1 MRGQTMTRTVV
12 GVAWYSRATWTE
24 LRARAPDAA
33 DLENTYE
40 DWLEVFHRGVAQV
53 QAAGVRPERV
63 EVDMQAFVAWC
74 APTGRALD
82 SAARAEFVSEQL
94 RLHDSGRGGIAE

>member
-1 MRGQTMTRTVV
+1 MSQTVV

-40 DWLEVFHRGVAQV
+40 NWLDVFHRGFAQV

-63 EVDMQAFVAWC
+63 EVDLQAFVAWC
-74 APTGRALD
+74 APTGRPLD

-94 RLHDSGRGGIAE
+94 RLRDLERGSHVD

>member
-1 MRGQTMTRTVV
+1 MTRTVV

-40 DWLEVFHRGVAQV
+40 DWLDVFHRGFAKV

-63 EVDMQAFVAWC
+63 EVDLQAFIDWC
-74 APTGRALD
+74 APTGRPLRTAL
-82 SAARAEFVSEQL
+82 FSE
-94 RLHDSGRGGIAE
+94 SIG

>member
-1 MRGQTMTRTVV
+1 MTRTVV

-40 DWLEVFHRGVAQV
+40 DWLDVFHRGFAQV

-63 EVDMQAFVAWC
+63 EVDLQAFIDWC
-74 APTGRALD
+74 APTGRPLD
-82 SAARAEFVSEQL
+82 SAARAAFVSEQL
-94 RLHDSGRGGIAE
+94 RLRNLERGSHGE